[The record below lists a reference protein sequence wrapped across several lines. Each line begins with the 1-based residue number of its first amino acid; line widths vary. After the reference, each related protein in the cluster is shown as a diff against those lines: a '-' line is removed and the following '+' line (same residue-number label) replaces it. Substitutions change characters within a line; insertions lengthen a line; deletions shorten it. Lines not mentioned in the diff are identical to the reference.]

1 MDGDFQQR
9 YQEAEQAYG
18 EGRYPDANR
27 LATTLLQQ
35 LEAIPDAPD
44 TRAAKLGWRAV
55 VGLLLGHIAL
65 YGQNEPG
72 QAKGFYQ
79 LVLNS
84 DPQETLAELA
94 SQGLERCQP
103 QQPVEEQLPDL
114 LQDPFITPST
124 SAQTVQQPTRPTA
137 MPWLDAPSPEEP
149 PASDD
154 RQNLAPLQ
162 PEPDR
167 EPEPEPEPSPTPTP
181 TPAPT
186 QTPTPTATPTP
197 TPTPTQ
203 EVPPVRESAATAEDL
218 LSGALLRVRLDA
230 IEPSDQKPR
239 ADDNASASLF
249 QRLQRRLRRSDR
261 R

>member
-9 YQEAEQAYG
+9 YQDAEQAYG

-27 LATTLLQQ
+27 LATTLLEQ
-35 LEAIPDAPD
+35 LEATPDAPEIH
-44 TRAAKLGWRAV
+44 AAKLGWRAV

-65 YGQNEPG
+65 YGRNEPG

-94 SQGLERCQP
+94 RQGLERCQP
-103 QQPVEEQLPDL
+103 QQPVEDQLPDL

-124 SAQTVQQPTRPTA
+124 SAQTVLQPTRPTA
-137 MPWLDAPSPEEP
+137 MPWLDAPSPQEP
-149 PASDD
+149 PANDE
-154 RQNLAPLQ
+154 RPNLAPLQ
-162 PEPDR
+162 PEPDQ
-167 EPEPEPEPSPTPTP
+167 EIEPEPEPSP
-181 TPAPT
+181 A
-186 QTPTPTATPTP
+186 P

-203 EVPPVRESAATAEDL
+203 EAQPVRGSAAAAEEL
-218 LSGALLRVRLDA
+218 LRGALLRVRLEA
-230 IEPSDQKPR
+230 IEQSDQKPR
-239 ADDNASASLF
+239 ADDDASASLF
-249 QRLQRRLRRSDR
+249 QRLRRRLSSSDR

>member
-9 YQEAEQAYG
+9 Y
-18 EGRYPDANR
+18 PDANR
-27 LATTLLQQ
+27 LAKTLLEQ
-35 LEAIPDAPD
+35 LKATPDAPEIH
-44 TRAAKLGWRAV
+44 AAKLGWRAV

-94 SQGLERCQP
+94 RQGLERCQP
-103 QQPVEEQLPDL
+103 QQPVEDQLPDL

-124 SAQTVQQPTRPTA
+124 SVQTVLQPTRPTA
-137 MPWLDAPSPEEP
+137 MPWLDAPSPQEP
-149 PASDD
+149 PVKDEWP
-154 RQNLAPLQ
+154 NLAPLQ

-167 EPEPEPEPSPTPTP
+167 EIEPEPEPEPSP
-181 TPAPT
+181 APIP
-186 QTPTPTATPTP
+186 TPTPTATATPIP

-203 EVPPVRESAATAEDL
+203 EAQPVRGSAAAAEEL
-218 LSGALLRVRLDA
+218 LRGALLRVRLEA
-230 IEPSDQKPR
+230 IEQSDQKPR
-239 ADDNASASLF
+239 ADDDASASLF
-249 QRLQRRLRRSDR
+249 QRLRRRLSSSDR

>member
-9 YQEAEQAYG
+9 YQDAEQAYA

-35 LEAIPDAPD
+35 LEATPDAPE
-44 TRAAKLGWRAV
+44 THAAKLGWRAV

-72 QAKGFYQ
+72 QAEGFYQ

-94 SQGLERCQP
+94 RQGLERCQP
-103 QQPVEEQLPDL
+103 QQPVEDQLPDL

-124 SAQTVQQPTRPTA
+124 SAQTGLQPTRPTG
-137 MPWLDAPSPEEP
+137 MPWLDAPSPQEP
-149 PASDD
+149 PANDD
-154 RQNLAPLQ
+154 RPNLAPLQ

-167 EPEPEPEPSPTPTP
+167 EIEPEPEPEPSPAPTP
-181 TPAPT
+181 
-186 QTPTPTATPTP
+186 TPTPTATPIP

-203 EVPPVRESAATAEDL
+203 EAQPVRESAAAAEEL
-218 LSGALLRVRLDA
+218 LRGALLRVRLEA
-230 IEPSDQKPR
+230 IEPSDQKSR

>member
-35 LEAIPDAPD
+35 LDAIPDAPD

-167 EPEPEPEPSPTPTP
+167 EPEPEPEPSPTPTS
-181 TPAPT
+181 
-186 QTPTPTATPTP
+186 
-197 TPTPTQ
+197 TQ
-203 EVPPVRESAATAEDL
+203 EAPPVRESAATAEDL

>member
-94 SQGLERCQP
+94 RQGLERCQP

-162 PEPDR
+162 PEP
-167 EPEPEPEPSPTPTP
+167 EPSPTPTP
-181 TPAPT
+181 TPAP
-186 QTPTPTATPTP
+186 TPTPTATPTP

-203 EVPPVRESAATAEDL
+203 EAPPVRESAATAEDL

-230 IEPSDQKPR
+230 IEQSDQKPR
-239 ADDNASASLF
+239 ADDDASASLF